1 MKLFK
6 LLFLIAVAVSLL
18 SGCDKQNDAYLDSPD
33 DLQLKSADSR
43 TINFEMAG
51 AYSAPIFCDGELV
64 DNLEAPEG
72 DEGLENLYAHAT
84 AHIKDG
90 KLVWCIVHA
99 KGTFKSQLTGET
111 YKINEIDKLTFD
123 ENEEMTFIWSR
134 THAKG
139 DMGTHVIMFFNIDL
153 FAQTFDLVKGVCPQ
167 SNDE

>member
-1 MKLFK
+1 
-6 LLFLIAVAVSLL
+6 
-18 SGCDKQNDAYLDSPD
+18 
-33 DLQLKSADSR
+33 
-43 TINFEMAG
+43 MAG

-111 YKINEIDKLTFD
+111 YKINEIDKPTFD
-123 ENEEMTFIWSR
+123 ENEEMTFICPN
-134 THAKG
+134 ACKG
-139 DMGTHVIMFFNIDL
+139 RYGTHVIMFFNIDL
-153 FAQTFDLVKGVCPQ
+153 LLKLSTCKRRFVRKVMMNKF
-167 SNDE
+167 